1 MTDYQVIDNKELSR
15 FEIHKDG
22 HVAFENYRLFDG
34 GIAYTYT
41 EVPEALGGQGIAAYL
56 VKHILDDA
64 AAKGLKVDPVC
75 PYVRKYID
83 KHPEYQANTV
93 NYSAPGE

>member
-1 MTDYQVIDNKELSR
+1 M
-15 FEIHKDG
+15 
-22 HVAFENYRLFDG
+22 
-34 GIAYTYT
+34 
-41 EVPEALGGQGIAAYL
+41 

-93 NYSAPGE
+93 NYSVPSE